1 MNENKKEFVEAL
13 SDALKM
19 DSRSGVK
26 SIKYATDIWFEDI
39 LYEEVVQINYESGSG
54 RYALINV
61 TANSNGANAT
71 AIIHEV
77 YGSGAI
83 GHIFYGREEKEC
95 DWNGREKNNE

>member
-1 MNENKKEFVEAL
+1 MSEKKKEFVEAL
-13 SDALKM
+13 SDTLKM

-26 SIKYATDIWFEDI
+26 SIQYATDIWFEDVR
-39 LYEEVVQINYESGSG
+39 YAEVVQVNYEGG

-77 YGSGAI
+77 YGDGAM
-83 GHIFYGREEKEC
+83 GHISYGLKEKEL
-95 DWNGREKNNE
+95 

>member
-26 SIKYATDIWFEDI
+26 SIQYATGIWFEDI
-39 LYEEVVQINYESGSG
+39 LYEEVIQVNYEGG

-61 TANSNGANAT
+61 IGNSNGANAT
-71 AIIHEV
+71 EIIHEV

-83 GHIFYGREEKEC
+83 GHIFYGREEE
-95 DWNGREKNNE
+95 

>member
-1 MNENKKEFVEAL
+1 MKKTMTEKKEFVEAL
-13 SDALKM
+13 SDTLKM

-26 SIKYATDIWFEDI
+26 SIQYGTDVWFEDV
-39 LYEEVVQINYESGSG
+39 LYAEVVQVNYEGR

-83 GHIFYGREEKEC
+83 GHICYGFEGDRE
-95 DWNGREKNNE
+95 